1 MILSLLFSILQAQ
14 ASENGA
20 ITQRANNIKR
30 DYDYL
35 ASGFKTRENF
45 FSDEEAVQYFEKA
58 LNNYLFAKYET
69 AALEFQILV
78 ESNRFSSNQDEMLA
92 EWLMADSAFKSKN
105 YAHATLACNSIISG
119 GGEGHI
125 YYKEAVLLLLEIYSI
140 TKQERSFTKTYNR
153 FIKRKKMPIDDR
165 IRYATGK
172 SFYFQ
177 NKIDKALTELND
189 IPSESKY
196 FARAQYFLG
205 GIHTSKG
212 DFTTAL
218 RHFEQSQISSK
229 QFLLSKE
236 ELNPALALLRQ
247 RYHSELN
254 KKVEDATK
262 LDRVEMTEI
271 EAYVN
276 KTGAFGS
283 LAIVSSIT
291 NFSKRVTNWLKEKYA
306 QASKERQLA
315 KGVISEEDLNTLY
328 NANLDYIENVKVLE
342 LSILA
347 KARIYL
353 EQGLG
358 SEAFVIYQSI
368 PPYSEYYI
376 DSLHEQVYNSIAM
389 EQWSDAANLIKV
401 FRLLYPNEEYTLDLE
416 NLQGD
421 LYLKDKDFE
430 NAIVAYENIS
440 ESIGP
445 VFFAI
450 KNISS
455 DKDELDNIYQSLIHD
470 EELPIELPPYALDVF
485 LNQEELK
492 KSLGFSKTIKA
503 DQKNVEEML
512 SSLKELDALFSVR
525 KSLGSFDNSRDLIRD
540 MKIDSILFYFDIIDN
555 SITELLPKVE
565 EYDRSNDK
573 NTKGS
578 KKSAQ
583 PSIQRSETKKQ
594 TPQTEKQKLLQEFK
608 ELSSEITMILEQ
620 GKTAKNLKNDYRSKI
635 LNLENDGK
643 ELLEIL
649 YSYRD
654 HISALREV
662 FQKVR
667 TDLDEDVV
675 LLIDDLFPA
684 IEKEINE
691 IIIIVERLVSEE
703 RINNLL
709 GSIELITN
717 VEVVDYDTTF
727 YKLKRYYDQD
737 LPKRIQKF
745 DAGNASQYAAAFS
758 NEIDTVLDV
767 YQKLPALSDKLKNK
781 EQGEFASV
789 EKILQ
794 REMQEMSDLT
804 ELSSEI
810 SSRLD
815 DIGRVMTDEGLNQT
829 KKIVE
834 NRVAKADYG
843 IINVFYERR
852 EEINQEKERL
862 ISEKKLAQQ
871 QVQETMDYINSKL
884 ATYDI
889 DASNDSNDSSE

>member
-1 MILSLLFSILQAQ
+1 MIYSLLFSVFQAQ
-14 ASENGA
+14 ASESGV

-30 DYDYL
+30 DYDFL
-35 ASGFKTRENF
+35 SAGFESRDKF
-45 FSDEEAVQYFEKA
+45 FSDEEAIKYFERA
-58 LNNYLFAKYET
+58 LNHYLLANYESS
-69 AALEFQILV
+69 ALEFQILV
-78 ESNRFSSNQDEMLA
+78 ESHRFASVQDEMLA
-92 EWLMADSAFKSKN
+92 EWLMADSAFQSKN
-105 YAHATLACNSIISG
+105 YSHAILACNSIISG

-177 NKIDKALTELND
+177 GKIEKSLGELND
-189 IPSESKY
+189 IPPESKY
-196 FARAQYFLG
+196 FAKAQYFLG
-205 GIHTSKG
+205 GIQVGQG

-218 RHFEQSQISSK
+218 RHFEQSHISAE
-229 QFLLSKE
+229 QFILSQE
-236 ELNPALALLRQ
+236 EETPSLSLLRQ
-247 RYHSELN
+247 KYHSNLSQQKNNDTELS
-254 KKVEDATK
+254 K
-262 LDRVEMTEI
+262 VEMTQI
-271 EAYVN
+271 DAYVN
-276 KTGAFGS
+276 KTGVFGS
-283 LAIVSSIT
+283 LAVISSIK
-291 NFSKRVTNWLKEKYA
+291 NLSKRTARWFKEKYT

-315 KGVISEEDLNTLY
+315 KGVISEEDLNALY
-328 NANLDYIENVKVLE
+328 NSNLDYIENVKVLE

-347 KARIYL
+347 KARISL

-358 SEAFVIYQSI
+358 SEAFIIYQSI

-401 FRLLYPNEEYTLDLE
+401 FRLLYPDEEYTLDLE

-421 LYLKDKDFE
+421 LYLKDRDFE

-455 DKDELDNIYQSLIHD
+455 DQKELSNIYQSLIHD

-485 LNQEELK
+485 LDQKELK
-492 KSLGFSKTIKA
+492 KSLEYSKTLIEDK
-503 DQKNVEEML
+503 KEVEEML

-525 KSLGSFDNSRDLIRD
+525 KSLGGYDNGRDVIRD

-555 SITELLPKVE
+555 SITEVLPKVE
-565 EYDRSNDK
+565 EYDRKQANKRSSN
-573 NTKGS
+573 
-578 KKSAQ
+578 KKSIGQ
-583 PSIQRSETKKQ
+583 SSEGGDL
-594 TPQTEKQKLLQEFK
+594 TEKQKLLQDFK
-608 ELSSEITMILEQ
+608 ELSSEITMVLEQ

-654 HISALREV
+654 HISSLRDV
-662 FQKVR
+662 FDKVR
-667 TDLDEDVV
+667 TDLDEDIV

-727 YKLKRYYDQD
+727 YKLKKYYEED
-737 LPKRIQKF
+737 LPKTIQRC
-745 DAGNASQYAAAFS
+745 DSGNASQYTAAFN
-758 NEIDTVLDV
+758 NETEIVLDV
-767 YQKLPALSDKLKNK
+767 YRKLPTLSEKLKKK
-781 EQGEFASV
+781 EQGEFAYV
-789 EKILQ
+789 EKILEK
-794 REMQEMSDLT
+794 EMKEISDLT
-804 ELSSEI
+804 ELSVDI
-810 SSRLD
+810 STRLD
-815 DIGRVMTDEGLNQT
+815 SIGRVMTDKGLQQT

-834 NRVAKADYG
+834 DRVAKADYG

-852 EEINQEKERL
+852 EEINLEKERL
-862 ISEKKLAQQ
+862 VAEKKQAQL

-884 ATYDI
+884 ATYEI
-889 DASNDSNDSSE
+889 EGSDSADDSSDDSSE

>member
-1 MILSLLFSILQAQ
+1 MILPLLFSVLQAQ

-35 ASGFKTRENF
+35 SSGFKTRENF
-45 FSDEEAVQYFEKA
+45 FSDEEAVKYFEKA
-58 LNNYLFAKYET
+58 LNHYLFAKYET

-105 YAHATLACNSIISG
+105 YTHATLACNSIISG

-140 TKQERSFTKTYNR
+140 TKQERAFTKTYNR

-177 NKIDKALTELND
+177 KKTDKALSELND

-205 GIHTSKG
+205 GIHTSNG
-212 DFTTAL
+212 DFSTAL
-218 RHFEQSQISSK
+218 RHFEQSQISAE
-229 QFLLSKE
+229 QFLISRE
-236 ELNPALALLRQ
+236 ELNPALSLLRQ

-254 KKVEDATK
+254 NKDEDTTK

-276 KTGAFGS
+276 KTGTFGS
-283 LAIVSSIT
+283 LAIVSSIK
-291 NFSKRVTNWLKEKYA
+291 NFSKRTATWFKEKYA

-328 NANLDYIENVKVLE
+328 NANFDYIENVKVLE

-401 FRLLYPNEEYTLDLE
+401 FRLLYPDEEYTLDLE

-440 ESIGP
+440 EAIGP

-455 DKDELDNIYQSLIHD
+455 DKDELNNIYQSLIHD

-492 KSLGFSKTIKA
+492 KSLEYSKTIKN
-503 DQKNVEEML
+503 DQKDVEEML

-525 KSLGSFDNSRDLIRD
+525 KSLGSFDNSRDIIRD

-565 EYDRSNDK
+565 EYDRNNAK
-573 NTKGS
+573 NAKGS
-578 KKSAQ
+578 KKSVN
-583 PSIQRSETKKQ
+583 IESEGDDTKKAIS
-594 TPQTEKQKLLQEFK
+594 QTEKQKLLQEFK
-608 ELSSEITMILEQ
+608 ELSSEITMVLEQ

-654 HISALREV
+654 HISSLREV

-667 TDLDEDVV
+667 SDLDEDVV

-727 YKLKRYYDQD
+727 YKLKKYYDQD
-737 LPKRIQKF
+737 LPRRIQKF

-758 NEIDTVLDV
+758 NEIDIVLDV
-767 YQKLPALSDKLKNK
+767 YQKLPALSDNLKNK
-781 EQGEFASV
+781 EQGEFTSV
-789 EKILQ
+789 EKILE
-794 REMQEMSDLT
+794 REMKELSDLT

-815 DIGRVMTDEGLNQT
+815 NIGRVMTDEGLKQT

-852 EEINQEKERL
+852 EEINLEKERL
-862 ISEKKLAQQ
+862 ISEKKQAQQ

-884 ATYDI
+884 
-889 DASNDSNDSSE
+889 SNYELDPSNESNESSE